1 MPRKKAMKK
10 LAVLAALAAVVVA
23 LGLLSNGKAALAQ
36 PPTPTPTICEATN
49 GEVTNRGRTPPVGRA
64 IWLGTKG
71 DDTIICEG
79 DTPVSVDGRG
89 GNDTITGGNGNDFI
103 IGGNGDNTLDGR
115 DGDDFIIGGKG
126 DDTLA
131 GGNGDDTLDGGGG
144 NDALDGGYGTDTCDG
159 GRGRQTVGDIA
170 VNCETVV
177 NVP

>member
-1 MPRKKAMKK
+1 MKK
-10 LAVLAALAAVVVA
+10 LAVLGALAAAVVA
-23 LGLLSNGKAALAQ
+23 VGLLSNGKAAFAQ
-36 PPTPTPTICEATN
+36 EEMTTTCDRA
-49 GEVTNRGRTPPVGRA
+49 TNRGRTPPVGRA

-71 DDTIICEG
+71 DDTIICVG

-103 IGGNGDNTLDGR
+103 LGGNGDNTLAGG
-115 DGDDFIIGGKG
+115 DGDDFVAGGKG
-126 DDTLA
+126 DDTLD

-144 NDALDGGYGTDTCDG
+144 NDALDGGAGTDTCDG
-159 GRGRQTVGDIA
+159 GRGRETVGDTA